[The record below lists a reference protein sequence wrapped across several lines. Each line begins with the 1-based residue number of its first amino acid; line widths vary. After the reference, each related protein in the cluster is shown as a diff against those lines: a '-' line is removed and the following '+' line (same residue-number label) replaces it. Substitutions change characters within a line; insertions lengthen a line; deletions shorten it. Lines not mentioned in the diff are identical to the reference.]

1 MHGDFSRV
9 IFDPARRF
17 SAVLSQQGR
26 VQLDAEINEQ
36 TAILLHYVRTLATD
50 LMGPAAYPP
59 EADGLGG
66 FGVDDFDGYT
76 FTVAPGRMYVD
87 GILCEC
93 DGTDY
98 WQQPDGHL
106 DPDHEDDQLP
116 SGPFLVYLR
125 VWERLVTA
133 WEAPWIR
140 EVALGVNG
148 PDTTARSRVVWQVCV
163 LPLGRDAPVP
173 DMRSAAYF
181 LRDRVRGAFEPRGL
195 LSAATGRPADDGP
208 GDAPTVS
215 TSSAASSGYR
225 GPENQLYRVEV
236 HQGGGEGTATY
247 KWSRENGCVV
257 LPVRS
262 VDGRSVELETLGRD
276 DKLGVDTG
284 DVVELL
290 DDASVCRGASDRY
303 DEGCGRLYTVRK
315 VDHAGFRVE
324 LDSPPED
331 DPYDRT
337 VGQVPR
343 RRPFLR
349 RWDHGRSG
357 RDDGYGGDER
367 GLLLREGTWLPLEDG
382 VQVRFHPG
390 EDEPRNYRHGDYWL
404 VPARVLTGDVE
415 WPRTRQGQP
424 LRRRPHGV
432 PYHYA
437 PLAYIDP
444 RGGDDFR
451 LVDLRVPLAHRR

>member
-26 VQLDAEINEQ
+26 VQLDADINEQ
-36 TAILLHYVRTLATD
+36 TAILLHYLRTLATD

-59 EADGLGG
+59 DHDGLGG
-66 FGVDDFDGYT
+66 FGVDAFDGDT
-76 FTVAPGRMYVD
+76 FTVAPGRMYVN

-98 WQQPDGHL
+98 REQPDSHL
-106 DPDHEDDQLP
+106 DPDNDRLP
-116 SGPFLVYLR
+116 SGPLLVYLR

-140 EVALGVNG
+140 EVALGPAG

-163 LPLGRDAPVP
+163 LPVEGDSPVSDP
-173 DMRSAAYF
+173 RSASRF

-195 LSAATGRPADDGP
+195 LSAATGQPEEDDASLVGP
-208 GDAPTVS
+208 
-215 TSSAASSGYR
+215 SASCGYR

-236 HQGGGEGTATY
+236 HRGGSEGWATY
-247 KWSRENGCVV
+247 KWSRENGSVV
-257 LPVRS
+257 LPVLS
-262 VDGRSVELETLGRD
+262 VDGSSVELETLGRD

-290 DDASVCRGASDRY
+290 DDAAVCRVASDRY
-303 DEGCGRLYTVRK
+303 DEDCGLLYTVTK
-315 VDHAGFRVE
+315 VDHAGLRVE
-324 LDSPPED
+324 LDQPA
-331 DPYDRT
+331 T
-337 VGQVPR
+337 VGPAPR

-349 RWDHGRSG
+349 RWDHGTRG
-357 RDDGYGGDER
+357 RDDGPAGDEM
-367 GLLLREGTWLPLEDG
+367 GLPVREGRWLPLEDG

-390 EDEPRNYRHGDYWL
+390 EGEPRNYRRGDYWL
-404 VPARVLTGDVE
+404 IPARVLTGDVE
-415 WPRTRQGQP
+415 WPRSRQGQP

-437 PLAYIDP
+437 PLAYVEP
-444 RGGDDFR
+444 RGGDFR
-451 LVDLRVPLAHRR
+451 VVDLRVPLSHRR

>member
-36 TAILLHYVRTLATD
+36 TAILLHYMRTLATD

-59 EADGLGG
+59 DHEGLGG
-66 FGVDDFDGYT
+66 FGVDAFDGDT
-76 FTVAPGRMYVD
+76 FAVAPGRMYVN

-98 WQQPDGHL
+98 WEQPDGHL
-106 DPDHEDDQLP
+106 DPDGDRLP
-116 SGPFLVYLR
+116 SEPFLVYLR

-140 EVALGVNG
+140 EVALGPNG

-163 LPLGRDAPVP
+163 LPVEGDAPVS
-173 DMRSAAYF
+173 DTRGAARF
-181 LRDRVRGAFEPRGL
+181 LKDRVRGAFEPRGL
-195 LSAATGRPADDGP
+195 LSAATGQREDDG
-208 GDAPTVS
+208 G
-215 TSSAASSGYR
+215 SAASPGYR

-236 HQGGGEGTATY
+236 HRGGGEGTATY

-262 VDGRSVELETLGRD
+262 VDGSSVELETLGRD

-290 DDASVCRGASDRY
+290 DDVSMCRGASDRY
-303 DEGCGRLYTVRK
+303 DEDCGRLYTVTK
-315 VDHAGFRVE
+315 VDYADFRVE
-324 LDSPPED
+324 LDAAP
-331 DPYDRT
+331 
-337 VGQVPR
+337 GGGPR
-343 RRPFLR
+343 YRPFLR
-349 RWDHGRSG
+349 RWDHGTG
-357 RDDGYGGDER
+357 GADDGYTGDER
-367 GLLLREGTWLPLEDG
+367 GVPLREGRWLTLEDG

-390 EDEPRNYRHGDYWL
+390 EGERRRYRRGDYWL
-404 VPARVLTGDVE
+404 IPARVLTGDVE
-415 WPRTRQGQP
+415 WPRSRQGQP

-437 PLAYIDP
+437 PLAYVEP
-444 RGGDDFR
+444 RDGGDFR
-451 LVDLRVPLAHRR
+451 LVDLRVPLSHRR

>member
-9 IFDPARRF
+9 TFDPARRF

-36 TAILLHYVRTLATD
+36 TAILLHYVRTLAAD

-59 EADGLGG
+59 SDDGLGG
-66 FGVDDFDGYT
+66 FGVDDYDGDT
-76 FTVAPGRMYVD
+76 FTVAPGRMYVN
-87 GILCEC
+87 GVLCEC

-98 WQQPDGHL
+98 WDQPDGWL
-106 DPDHEDDQLP
+106 DPDRESDRLP
-116 SGPFLVYLR
+116 SEPFLVYLR

-140 EVALGVNG
+140 EVALGADG

-163 LPLGRDAPVP
+163 LPLGTGSPVP
-173 DMRSAAYF
+173 DMRSASRY
-181 LRDRVRGAFEPRGL
+181 LRDRVRGVFEPRGL
-195 LSAATGRPADDGP
+195 LAAATGRAQDEDA
-208 GDAPTVS
+208 GDAPEPS
-215 TSSAASSGYR
+215 PGYR

-236 HQGGGEGTATY
+236 HRGGTAGTATY
-247 KWSRENGCVV
+247 KWSRENGSVV

-262 VDGRSVELETLGRD
+262 VAGASVELETLGRD
-276 DKLGVDTG
+276 DRLGVDTG

-290 DDASVCRGASDRY
+290 HDAAVCRGASDRF
-303 DEGCGRLYTVRK
+303 DERGGDRLYTVTR

-324 LDSPPED
+324 LDRAPD
-331 DPYDRT
+331 DDHGHGHESAGR
-337 VGQVPR
+337 PR
-343 RRPFLR
+343 RHPYLR
-349 RWDHGRSG
+349 RWDHRTTGGADGSPDAMRS
-357 RDDGYGGDER
+357 
-367 GLLLREGTWLPLEDG
+367 LPLREGRWLPLEDG
-382 VQVRFHPG
+382 VQVRFHSG
-390 EDEPRNYRHGDYWL
+390 DGEPRRYRRGDYWL

-415 WPRTRQGQP
+415 WPRSRQGEP

-437 PLAYIDP
+437 PLAYVDP
-444 RGGDDFR
+444 RGDDFR
-451 LVDLRVPLAHRR
+451 LVDLRVPMPHRF